1 MKDISPPEVWMRGPI
16 SGIIQI
22 LQPVAHALLQASEE
36 VSVIMEKFHDDLLW
50 TKPAGVASVG
60 FHLRH
65 MKGVLDRLFSYSRS
79 EILSEQQL
87 TYLRNEGIAD
97 PEITHAELVA
107 AFQNQIRVSIDYLK
121 TIQEFQLTEVRGIG
135 RKQIPTNVLGL
146 LFHAAEHTQRHLGQ
160 LLVTAKVL
168 IQ

>member
-50 TKPAGVASVG
+50 TTPAGVASVG